1 MELLGFGRRQKRGKV
16 LSKVA
21 VGVRQ
26 ALGESPTRLYCPKYR
41 QQRSPQNR
49 AGARERISAL
59 LFEMVF
65 PGFPGTYLPI

>member
-21 VGVRQ
+21 DGVRQ
-26 ALGESPTRLYCPKYR
+26 ALGESPTRIYCPEYR

-49 AGARERISAL
+49 AGARERISAV
-59 LFEMVF
+59 LFQMVF
-65 PGFPGTYLPI
+65 SGFPGTCLRI